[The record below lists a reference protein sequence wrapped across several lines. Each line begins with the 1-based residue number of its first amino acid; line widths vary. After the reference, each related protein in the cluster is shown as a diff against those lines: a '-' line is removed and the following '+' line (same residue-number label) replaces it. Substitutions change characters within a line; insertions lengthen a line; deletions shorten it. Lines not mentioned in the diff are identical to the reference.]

1 MNIKH
6 WFQNYYQDEKLH
18 YNFRKRKSLR
28 ALHPFRGFLHE
39 KATAKNKSWE
49 EGGGSCAML
58 PASEVCTSFSHGF
71 ALRASP
77 AVKHG
82 VSPPGTVGENAMSLG
97 RVDAI
102 RVWADRIR
110 V

>member
-1 MNIKH
+1 M
-6 WFQNYYQDEKLH
+6 
-18 YNFRKRKSLR
+18 SL
-28 ALHPFRGFLHE
+28 L
-39 KATAKNKSWE
+39 
-49 EGGGSCAML
+49 
-58 PASEVCTSFSHGF
+58 HGF
-71 ALRASP
+71 ALWASP

-82 VSPPGTVGENAMSLG
+82 VSPPGTVDEYAVLLG